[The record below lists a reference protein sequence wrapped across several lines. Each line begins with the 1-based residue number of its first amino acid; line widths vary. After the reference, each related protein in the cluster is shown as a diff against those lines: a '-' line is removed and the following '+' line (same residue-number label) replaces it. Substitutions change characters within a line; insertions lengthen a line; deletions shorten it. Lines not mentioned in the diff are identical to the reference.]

1 MPDSEVPTE
10 PVAVILAR
18 MEVKLDH
25 TLARGDDHEARLRL
39 LEKKVWVASGV
50 AALFAGFIANL
61 LGPHLPPGG

>member
-1 MPDSEVPTE
+1 MPEEIPAE

-18 MEVKLDH
+18 MEIKLDH
-25 TLARGDDHEARLRL
+25 ALNQGADHEARLRL